1 MPRSILKPTAGSR
14 RWLGAVSLFCA
25 GSIACGSS
33 KLPGSTG
40 PGDAAPA
47 ADSASSARD
56 GAAPAADAAG
66 DAATSTDATSPLD
79 APTPDA
85 TTAPD
90 GGAATDAGGPGT
102 VINSVYITWYGFN
115 DNSCQVESQHNCN
128 TIAYPVDAGF
138 PTRHNEAVE
147 GQGTYA
153 EPITFATAC
162 GDDGMTDCELLPGTI
177 IYVPEVRKYFV
188 MEDQCAECGTD
199 WSTSPVHTYYHTDL
213 WMGPSVSSSDPTALN
228 SCEDKLTLGNTDMGT
243 GTIVVDPPSNY
254 PVDTTTL
261 FTAAN
266 VCTAVTY
273 PPNTV
278 P

>member
-14 RWLGAVSLFCA
+14 RLWLGAVWLFWA
-25 GSIACGSS
+25 GSLACGSS
-33 KLPGSTG
+33 KLPGSAA
-40 PGDAAPA
+40 PGDAAVA
-47 ADSASSARD
+47 SDSGSGAPD
-56 GAAPAADAAG
+56 GGPPAADAAT
-66 DAATSTDATSPLD
+66 DTATSADATKPS
-79 APTPDA
+79 
-85 TTAPD
+85 D
-90 GGAATDAGGPGT
+90 GAAAGDSAATDAGGPGT

-153 EPITFATAC
+153 DPITFATAC
-162 GDDGMTDCELLPGTI
+162 GDDGMTGCELLPGTV

-228 SCEDKLTLGNTDMGT
+228 NCEDNLTLGNTDMGT

-266 VCTAVTY
+266 VCTAVSY
-273 PPNTV
+273 PPNAV